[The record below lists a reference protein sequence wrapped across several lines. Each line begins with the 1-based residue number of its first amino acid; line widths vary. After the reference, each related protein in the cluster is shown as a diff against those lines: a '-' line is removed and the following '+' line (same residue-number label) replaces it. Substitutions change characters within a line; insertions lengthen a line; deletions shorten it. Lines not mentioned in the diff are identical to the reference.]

1 MTSLSKDSQ
10 PAVQPRS
17 SLDKNLD
24 RGFIWLTLLFA
35 LAVAGVLI
43 WMTVV
48 VGIGAIPAMLK
59 YGVGFIF
66 SSNWDAVNDE
76 YGALPQLYGTLVSSI
91 IALIFAVPIGLGG
104 ALFLSEDYLP
114 TRIQVV
120 IVFLV
125 ELLAAIP
132 SVVYGLWGI
141 AVLVPIMKAIGG
153 QIYNLF
159 GWIPIF
165 GTPPSATGLGMLPA
179 GLVLAVMVLPT
190 IAAISRDA
198 LISLPPDLRQ
208 AAVGLGATRWEAI
221 IKILVPAAF
230 SGIVGAIMLAL
241 GRALGETMAVTL
253 LIGNSNNISASILAP
268 GSTISSLLAL
278 KFAEADGLQVS
289 ALMYSALLLFAITL
303 LVNVLAEMLVRRVQR
318 I

>member
-91 IALIFAVPIGLGG
+91 IALIFAVPIGLGV